1 MKKFSLH
8 LVTDNRLDNL
18 PEFISS
24 VIDCGI
30 THVQFRHKPAQVLG
44 ARPSGRASEGDKKEI
59 PRKLG
64 PVGRAQLYA
73 IGKKILKITRAKK
86 IPLIINDHVDLALAL
101 NADGV
106 HIGQTDMPYELVR
119 KKLGANKIIGLTIET
134 VEQIQRCEKWDV
146 NYFGVGSVFATSS
159 KPDANVIGITQLKN
173 IIACTQK
180 PCIAIGGIQ
189 IHDVKNIIV
198 AGAAGIAVVSGICSA
213 ENPTLAATQ
222 YAQVLNA

>member
-30 THVQFRHKPAQVLG
+30 THVQFRNKTQDSNALF
-44 ARPSGRASEGDKKEI
+44 E
-59 PRKLG
+59 
-64 PVGRAQLYA
+64 

-86 IPLIINDHVDLALAL
+86 IPLIINDYIDLALSL
-101 NADGV
+101 DADGV

-134 VEQIQRCEKWDV
+134 VEQMQRCEKWDV

-189 IHDVKNIIV
+189 IHDVKNIL
-198 AGAAGIAVVSGICSA
+198 ATGAAGIAVVSGICSA
-213 ENPTLAATQ
+213 KNPLLAATQ
-222 YAQVLNA
+222 YAEMLHA